1 MNNDNVYRQ
10 IYANPRFQELVA
22 KRGRFAWMLSAIML
36 AAYFAFILLIAFDPK
51 VLGIPLGP
59 DTVTTWGIPLGIGV
73 IVLAVVLTGIYV
85 QRANGEFDRINQE
98 ILDEAQK

>member
-1 MNNDNVYRQ
+1 MNNENVYRQ

-22 KRGRFAWMLSAIML
+22 KRGRFAWTLSIIML

-51 VLGIPLGP
+51 VLGIPLGS
-59 DTVTTWGIPLGIGV
+59 DTVTTWGIPAGLGLIFLAIG
-73 IVLAVVLTGIYV
+73 LTGVYV

-98 ILDEAQK
+98 ILNEAQK